1 MVRINRDV
9 VVAVVLLLIC
19 GIFFWASFDIRQ
31 PDYGSLKPS
40 TWPRAILAVLA
51 LLSLIYLAQSLKG
64 GEDQAEIDDDKP
76 RDVRGWFSYWRN
88 IFWCFALFFAY
99 LASIPMLG
107 MLISGVL
114 FVFLLLSVLG
124 GWTWRNVILHAG
136 VALLTVGGMWSLFTF
151 GLGVLLPP
159 GEILTP
165 F

>member
-40 TWPRAILAVLA
+40 TWPRVILALLA
-51 LLSLIYLAQSLKG
+51 LLSLVYLAQSLKG
-64 GEDQAEIDDDKP
+64 AGDQAEIDEDKP
-76 RDVRGWFSYWRN
+76 RDVRGWLAYWRN

-99 LASIPMLG
+99 LVSIPILG
-107 MLISGVL
+107 MLIGGVL
-114 FVFLLLSVLG
+114 FVFLLLGVIG
-124 GWTWRNVILHAG
+124 GWTWQNVILHAG

-159 GEILTP
+159 GEILNP